1 MTYVKRAKSGGVEI
15 TSAALTLS
23 GLEEQEFLEVQ
34 TLNGAVVL
42 FSADAERHELA
53 GIVNELVRLAEAI
66 ITDVLD
72 EEEAEQELDTVPFP
86 KAILENAGLNGNEY
100 HVFSDKGIVMIVDK
114 NQDFSLSP
122 ETRECLHEHVVF
134 PAVDMILAIF
144 FFVKLGTAYFDYRKS
159 GQFEWTAPAILFA
172 CLVFTLTAPTYIWT
186 IIGI

>member
-1 MTYVKRAKSGGVEI
+1 MTYVKRAQSGGVEI

-23 GLEEQEFLEVQ
+23 GLEKQEFLEVQ

-72 EEEAEQELDTVPFP
+72 EEEAEQEIDSVPFP

-100 HVFSDKGIVMIVDK
+100 HVFSDKGIVMIVGKD
-114 NQDFSLSP
+114 QDFSLSP
-122 ETRECLHEHVVF
+122 ETRECLHEHGIT
-134 PAVDMILAIF
+134 PEH
-144 FFVKLGTAYFDYRKS
+144 FDCLVNQSATEGGKSNDCELNKYRKLL
-159 GQFEWTAPAILFA
+159 FDTAVNMDVLCRILKEKGEA
-172 CLVFTLTAPTYIWT
+172 L
-186 IIGI
+186 GE